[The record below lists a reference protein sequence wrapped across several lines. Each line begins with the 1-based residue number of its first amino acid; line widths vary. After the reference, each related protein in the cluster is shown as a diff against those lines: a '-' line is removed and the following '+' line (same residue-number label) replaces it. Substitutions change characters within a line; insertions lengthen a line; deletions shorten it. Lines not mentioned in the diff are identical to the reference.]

1 MQYLSTSD
9 YGTIALYVAVSI
21 GMQALIRSWS
31 AFGIMIGMQALI
43 RSWSAFGIMIALH
56 CARLIAM
63 YFVWYRHAPKEAP
76 YDAALTQNVAVAAG
90 GTGLQ

>member
-9 YGTIALYVAVSI
+9 YAIIALYVAVLI

-31 AFGIMIGMQALI
+31 ASGITV
-43 RSWSAFGIMIALH
+43 ALH
-56 CARLIAM
+56 SISIIAM
-63 YFVWYRHAPKEAP
+63 YLVWYRHLPKEEP
-76 YDAALTQNVAVAAG
+76 DDAALTRTVAVAAG